1 MTACALSSIH
11 ECPTVVE
18 RRSGR
23 HLDGHVLAVVH
34 RLEGN
39 GHMRCP
45 VGTNINKVNVV
56 AFAEGFVAVEGLG
69 RAGKPL
75 GFGKTLF

>member
-1 MTACALSSIH
+1 MTACAFGSIH
-11 ECPTVVE
+11 QCPAIVE

-23 HLDGHVLAVVH
+23 HLDGHMLAVVH

-45 VGTNINKVNVV
+45 VGAHIDQVNVV
-56 AFAEGFVAVEGLG
+56 AFAEGFVAVEGLR